1 MAGEPTLADV
11 LESLG
16 WSYSGTECPRG
27 SCLVTTDT
35 GEVLRLTAG
44 ECWALLHERGLHL
57 DPSYR
62 EPEHICSGMAPVC
75 SCGHRWDYYSESRNR
90 HTGIMERRY
99 HSAEVVARYRLL
111 YGEPVTS
118 PFVAVAP

>member
-1 MAGEPTLADV
+1 MSEPTLADV
-11 LESLG
+11 LENLG
-16 WSYSGTECPRG
+16 WSWAVSDGRRNV
-27 SCLVTTDT
+27 VTTDT

-57 DPSYR
+57 NPSYG
-62 EPEHICSGMAPVC
+62 EPEHIHSGMAPVC

-111 YGEPVTS
+111 YGEPDTS